1 MAKMKEY
8 NESNPPQRGTALRIW
23 RALKRSGWTVS
34 GLRYNPNLWGR
45 GGVKGWGTWA
55 CEIWNE
61 RHRFDCWCG
70 VDSQGIVYLEGPT
83 APYARVRVERE
94 NAN

>member
-1 MAKMKEY
+1 M
-8 NESNPPQRGTALRIW
+8 
-23 RALKRSGWTVS
+23 
-34 GLRYNPNLWGR
+34 
-45 GGVKGWGTWA
+45 KGWGTWA